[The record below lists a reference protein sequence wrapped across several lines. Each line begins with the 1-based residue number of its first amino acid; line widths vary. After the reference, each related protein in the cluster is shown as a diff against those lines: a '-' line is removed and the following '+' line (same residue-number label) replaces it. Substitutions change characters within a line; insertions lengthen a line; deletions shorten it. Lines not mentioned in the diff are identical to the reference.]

1 MRIIFL
7 DYLRIFAF
15 ISVLIGHLYDDIL
28 KRVASD
34 QGLHISLRT
43 LAESLMPFTYGGG
56 AGVVVFFLVSG
67 YIITHVLE
75 KETPREFA
83 IKRVFRIYPL
93 YMVATLLW
101 LATDRGTPTWSTIV
115 PQILLIGDL
124 FKTPYALNEVEWT
137 LRIEVMFY
145 LFMGLAKLF
154 GWLDFGRRPF
164 AIAWLMSLTSLLLFI
179 FPPLPG
185 AGVVKQGYI
194 TLYAPFLFLGSL
206 IYLREKNRF
215 GTLTL
220 IAMTTQVFLQY
231 FEGIRNFQPNWL
243 NTHFA
248 IVGLLV
254 FIAGWLLRE
263 RLSESRWVR
272 WLSDLTFSVYLF
284 HFWLIEWIR
293 EAPGIHLL
301 SPSIRE
307 GVTLII
313 FFACCAF
320 FHQTIERGG
329 IRIGQRINAYWRKE
343 V

>member
-1 MRIIFL
+1 
-7 DYLRIFAF
+7 
-15 ISVLIGHLYDDIL
+15 
-28 KRVASD
+28 
-34 QGLHISLRT
+34 
-43 LAESLMPFTYGGG
+43 
-56 AGVVVFFLVSG
+56 
-67 YIITHVLE
+67 
-75 KETPREFA
+75 
-83 IKRVFRIYPL
+83 
-93 YMVATLLW
+93 
-101 LATDRGTPTWSTIV
+101 
-115 PQILLIGDL
+115 
-124 FKTPYALNEVEWT
+124 
-137 LRIEVMFY
+137 
-145 LFMGLAKLF
+145 
-154 GWLDFGRRPF
+154 
-164 AIAWLMSLTSLLLFI
+164 
-179 FPPLPG
+179 
-185 AGVVKQGYI
+185 
-194 TLYAPFLFLGSL
+194 
-206 IYLREKNRF
+206 
-215 GTLTL
+215 
-220 IAMTTQVFLQY
+220 MTTQVFLQY

-343 V
+343 A